1 MLQDGCRLYSMG
13 FLDSSGQNT
22 AMLTPTTCTT
32 CVVGLTP
39 SRNTGLNACTLDSY
53 FSCDKEFWFVLSIS
67 HQLCCSGSLC
77 DICGR
82 TEAFVRL
89 FCSPQPYSP
98 QNIHVPQTYTIAYQF
113 LSSVLITPNFHF
125 AFWLTMCCPFQR
137 THNLLRPLS
146 KDEQLRASPFA
157 DTLKAAFFQ
166 VFTFHFIPCFIKLF
180 VRPFCHTLY
189 INLLLNHSP
198 PL

>member
-1 MLQDGCRLYSMG
+1 MHPHVSGHARVRVDSVKLYSICCRKAFFWNLPQQHSWQGALFSCFLDLPAMKPYGCHGNIGTCKEMLQDGCRLYSMG

-98 QNIHVPQTYTIAYQF
+98 QNIHVPQTYTIAY
-113 LSSVLITPNFHF
+113 
-125 AFWLTMCCPFQR
+125 
-137 THNLLRPLS
+137 
-146 KDEQLRASPFA
+146 
-157 DTLKAAFFQ
+157 
-166 VFTFHFIPCFIKLF
+166 
-180 VRPFCHTLY
+180 
-189 INLLLNHSP
+189 
-198 PL
+198 